1 MKKIILII
9 LATVYVSLNVFSQS
23 AKSTDIYFIVNPTVT
38 SKKDN
43 YHQNVKLYLNHYL
56 VSSFN
61 TETVV
66 KCKLF
71 SKGRITISIVGKSSV
86 WEGYID
92 IIDNETYY
100 YLGGESFK
108 VAKKE
113 YKKNETISKESFDLY
128 LEEASVDISNIL
140 EMKEDINNPIGNI
153 PTESI
158 TKASSQGTGFL
169 VNSEGYVITNF
180 HVIEGAEEIK
190 ILGIKGDY
198 STSFVAKVIAI
209 DRQCDLALL
218 KVESKLITFDNPP
231 YSVISS
237 KNTKQAEKT
246 FTLGYP
252 IKDIMGIEIK
262 ITDGII
268 NSLSGYKGS
277 VSEFQISAGVQ
288 PGNSGSPL
296 FNNNGEIIGVVS
308 AKIQSEGIDNVGY
321 AIKSDYLNV
330 FLNQIEGVHFSS
342 SENTLYEKELTE
354 QVKMI
359 SNFIYLVI
367 TE

>member
-9 LATVYVSLNVFSQS
+9 LATVYVSLNVFSQT

-38 SKKDN
+38 SKKDH

-66 KCKLF
+66 KCRLF
-71 SKGRITISIVGKSSV
+71 SKGRITISIVGKNSV
-86 WEGYID
+86 WEGFID
-92 IIDNETYY
+92 IKDNETYY
-100 YLGGESFK
+100 YLGGESFE

-128 LEEASVDISNIL
+128 LQEALVDISNIL
-140 EMKEDINNPIGNI
+140 EIEEDINNPIGNI

-169 VNSEGYVITNF
+169 VNSDGYIITNY
-180 HVIEGAEEIK
+180 HIIEGANNVK
-190 ILGIKGDY
+190 VLGIKGDFN
-198 STSFVAKVIAI
+198 TTFEAEVVAI

-218 KVESKLITFDNPP
+218 KVESKIVTFDTPP
-231 YSVISS
+231 YKFVTS
-237 KNTKQAEKT
+237 KNTNQAESIY
-246 FTLGYP
+246 TLGYP
-252 IKDIMGIEIK
+252 IKEILGNEIK
-262 ITDGII
+262 ITNGII
-268 NSLSGYKGS
+268 NSKSGYKGS
-277 VSEFQISAGVQ
+277 ISEFQISASIQ

-296 FNNNGEIIGVVS
+296 FNENGELIGVIS
-308 AKIQSEGIDNVGY
+308 SKIQSNEIENVGY
-321 AIKSDYLNV
+321 ALKSDYLIV
-330 FLNQIEGVHFSS
+330 FLNQVEQVKYNAI
-342 SENTLYEKELTE
+342 ENTIQEKELTE
-354 QVKMI
+354 QVKLI
-359 SNFIYLVI
+359 SDFIYLII